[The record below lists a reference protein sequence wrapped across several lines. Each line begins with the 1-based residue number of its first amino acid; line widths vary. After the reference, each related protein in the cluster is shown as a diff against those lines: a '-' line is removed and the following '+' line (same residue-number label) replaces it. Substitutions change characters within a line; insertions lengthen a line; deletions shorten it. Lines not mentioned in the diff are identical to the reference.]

1 MNAIGDEMKRFLIP
15 GAVAAAL
22 MLCAP
27 AHAEVA
33 HPPLW
38 TVHGAKGTVYLLS
51 SLHLL
56 PPRVDWH
63 NTQIDTA
70 MRSADSFVFEVPTG
84 ASERDE
90 ETKFILD
97 NGLLPAGHKLHEE
110 LSDDARRDF
119 HRALDLA
126 GMDERNL
133 DQKQPWL
140 VEVVLTVQSMYRRN
154 YSAEHTPE
162 EEAFALASSTG
173 KDIRYLDT
181 TLQQLEFLQ
190 GADRSTGFER
200 FSAVLADFPNQPGR
214 ESKFVDAWVSG
225 DVGASAA
232 LISAGLRELPD
243 EQTLLNERNRD
254 WAQQIQGMLGE
265 KRTFFVTVGIAHLV
279 GPQGVPALLR
289 AKGITVDGPG

>member
-1 MNAIGDEMKRFLIP
+1 MKKFLMSGAI
-15 GAVAAAL
+15 AAAL
-22 MLCAP
+22 TLCMSAR
-27 AHAEVA
+27 AEVA

-38 TVHGAKGTVYLLS
+38 TVHSPKGTVYILS

-56 PPRVDWH
+56 PPQVQWH
-63 NTQIDTA
+63 NAQIDAA
-70 MRSADSFVFEVPTG
+70 MHSADSFVFEVPTG

-90 ETKFILD
+90 ETKFIFN

-119 HRALDLA
+119 RRALDLA

-162 EEAFALASSTG
+162 EEAHALADATG
-173 KDIRYLDT
+173 KQVRYLDT

-190 GADRSTGFER
+190 GADRSTGVER

-225 DVGASAA
+225 DVDASAA
-232 LISAGLRELPD
+232 LILAGLRELPD
-243 EQTLLNERNRD
+243 EQKLLNERNQD
-254 WAQQIQGMLGE
+254 WARQIQGMLDE